1 MRNMNVG
8 VKVARQVRTAEHA
21 IDQAMIEV
29 CKLIQT
35 ALEGRLEARLAAE
48 VGQAALEDIVTG
60 LNRLTTVRA
69 AVAAGPAGLS
79 TVADNHAIGWRLDG
93 MSENKSILQAS
104 SSASSGV
111 LHLAA

>member
-35 ALEGRLEARLAAE
+35 ALEGRVEARLAAE

-60 LNRLTTVRA
+60 LNRLATVRA
-69 AVAAGPAGLS
+69 AVAAGHAGLS
-79 TVADNHAIGWRLDG
+79 MVADDHAIGWRLEG
-93 MSENKSILQAS
+93 MGEDKSKPQA
-104 SSASSGV
+104 SASSGV